1 MNANQINDAMDAL
14 GARVDAIPTT
24 GGEGSAVNASISDW
38 QDFYWSEYEQWPVN
52 DIARWETTLRGLTET
67 VDALADKYEGQDAP
81 IAEASK
87 PAKTV
92 ANIGVYATWPLWM
105 KVTAGGLIG
114 LMLYKA
120 ARETKLL

>member
-1 MNANQINDAMDAL
+1 MTAAQINDAMDAL
-14 GARVDAIPTT
+14 GARLDAIPTSR
-24 GGEGSAVNASISDW
+24 GEGAPVNASISDW

-52 DIARWETTLRGLTET
+52 DVARWETTLRGMTET
-67 VDALADKYEGQDAP
+67 VDALADKYEGQAAP
-81 IAEASK
+81 VLGPSK
-87 PAKTV
+87 PAKKL
-92 ANIGVYATWPLWM
+92 ADIGVFGDWPLWM